1 MGLGTSCH
9 DKFYIFFTSLI
20 NIEKMLE
27 KSFLSNKSSNY
38 TYMFI
43 LILIIC
49 FNISLPFIHTDIS
62 IKSTGITRPVTE
74 RTEVKPIM
82 TGIIDTIFYKEGD
95 KVDKDAVLLRLKDP
109 NTKSK
114 VILNNFEINQRE
126 LFIHDLSIL
135 TNSLDLEASAI
146 NKLTA
151 PLYKQ
156 QLAKFT
162 HQKQDLDASINKA
175 KKELDIN
182 TPLVKDKIISGKE
195 FYDIQINYQ
204 KLQSSYKAF
213 VQEQLST
220 WQQDLARYKLELSQ
234 YKQALNV
241 VNTDAS
247 YYLVK
252 APTSGIIQGI
262 NTRYQGGL
270 LQANE
275 TLCTISPEGDLIGE
289 CYVPTRD
296 IGLLKIGQSV
306 RYQMEAFDYNYFG
319 VLTGKVAA
327 IDNDFTVINN
337 TPVFKVRCSFDS
349 TQLHL
354 KNGFTGTLKKGLNFQ
369 ARFIVARRS
378 LWQLLYDNLD
388 DWLNPNAPPNNT
400 TAAN

>member
-1 MGLGTSCH
+1 MNKIDNITYNNGKASYLYIIILSCV
-9 DKFYIFFTSLI
+9 FF
-20 NIEKMLE
+20 
-27 KSFLSNKSSNY
+27 
-38 TYMFI
+38 
-43 LILIIC
+43 LIL
-49 FNISLPFIHTDIS
+49 SLPFIHSDIS
-62 IKSTGITRPVTE
+62 IKSMGITRPVTE

-82 TGIIDTIFYKEGD
+82 TGIIDTIYFKEGEM
-95 KVDKDAVLLRLKDP
+95 VNKDAVILRLKDP
-109 NTKSK
+109 NTKGK
-114 VILNNFEINQRE
+114 LIMNNFEISQRE
-126 LFIHDLSIL
+126 QFIHDLSIL
-135 TNSLDLEASAI
+135 TNSLDLETSTI

-162 HQKQDLDASINKA
+162 NQKQDLEASIGKA

-182 TPLVKDKIISGKE
+182 TPLAKDKIISGKE

-213 VQEQLST
+213 VQEQLSI
-220 WQQDLARYKLELSQ
+220 WQQELARYNLELSQ
-234 YKQALNV
+234 YKQQLNI
-241 VNTDAS
+241 VNIDAS

-296 IGLLKIGQSV
+296 IGLLKVGQPV

-327 IDNDFTVINN
+327 IDNDYTVINN
-337 TPVFKVRCSFDS
+337 TPVFKVRCNFDS
-349 TQLHL
+349 TQIHL

-388 DWLNPNAPPNNT
+388 DWLNPNAPQKT
-400 TAAN
+400 TIASN

>member
-1 MGLGTSCH
+1 MNKIETIKFLNGKTSYL
-9 DKFYIFFTSLI
+9 YIIIILCIVT
-20 NIEKMLE
+20 
-27 KSFLSNKSSNY
+27 FLA
-38 TYMFI
+38 
-43 LILIIC
+43 
-49 FNISLPFIHTDIS
+49 SLPFIHTDIS

-82 TGIIDTIFYKEGD
+82 TGIIESIFYKEGD
-95 KVDKDAVLLRLKDP
+95 KVKKDAMILRLKDP
-109 NTKSK
+109 NTKGK

-126 LFIHDLSIL
+126 LFIHDLKIL
-135 TNSLDLEASAI
+135 TTSLELETSTLD
-146 NKLTA
+146 KLTA

-162 HQKQDLDASINKA
+162 HQKQDLEASINKA

-182 TPLVKDKIISGKE
+182 TPLAKDKIISGKE

-204 KLQSSYKAF
+204 KLQSFYKAF
-213 VQEQLST
+213 VQEQLSI
-220 WQQDLARYKLELSQ
+220 WQQELARYKLELSQ
-234 YKQALNV
+234 YKQTLNV

-247 YYLVK
+247 YYIVK

-296 IGLLKIGQSV
+296 IGLLKVGQKV

-319 VLTGKVAA
+319 VLTGKVAM

-354 KNGFTGTLKKGLNFQ
+354 KNGFTGKLKKGLNFQ

-378 LWQLLYDNLD
+378 LWQLLYDKMD
-388 DWLNPNAPPNNT
+388 DWLNPNAPPNTT
-400 TAAN
+400 TASN

>member
-1 MGLGTSCH
+1 MIN
-9 DKFYIFFTSLI
+9 FYKIDSNRNFNT
-20 NIEKMLE
+20 
-27 KSFLSNKSSNY
+27 KSYVSIY
-38 TYMFI
+38 IPVIIFI
-43 LILIIC
+43 LFII
-49 FNISLPFIHTDIS
+49 FSLPFIYTDIS
-62 IKSTGITRPVTE
+62 VKSTGITRPVTE
-74 RTEVKPIM
+74 RTEVKPIIS
-82 TGIIDTIFYKEGD
+82 GIIETIFYKEGD
-95 KVDKDAVLLRLKDP
+95 KVDKDDLLLRLKDP
-109 NTKSK
+109 NTKGK
-114 VILNNFEINQRE
+114 IILNNFEINQRE
-126 LFIHDLSIL
+126 QFVHDLSIL
-135 TNSLDLEASAI
+135 TNSLDLETSTLD
-146 NKLTA
+146 KLNA

-162 HQKQDLDASINKA
+162 QQKQNLEASIDKA
-175 KKELDIN
+175 KKELELN
-182 TPLVKDKIISGKE
+182 TPLAKDKIISGKE
-195 FYDIQINYQ
+195 FFDIQINYQ

-213 VQEQLST
+213 VQEELST
-220 WQQDLARYKLELSQ
+220 WQQELARYKLELSQ

-241 VNTDAS
+241 VNTDAT

-296 IGLLKIGQSV
+296 IGLLKIGQPV

-319 VLTGKVAA
+319 VLTGKVAM

-354 KNGFTGTLKKGLNFQ
+354 KNGFTGKIKKGLNFQ

-378 LWQLLYDNLD
+378 LWQLLYDKMD
-388 DWLNPNAPPNNT
+388 DWLNPNAPPNISTISN
-400 TAAN
+400 

>member
-1 MGLGTSCH
+1 MF
-9 DKFYIFFTSLI
+9 KN
-20 NIEKMLE
+20 NIV
-27 KSFLSNKSSNY
+27 Y
-38 TYMFI
+38 I
-43 LILIIC
+43 LILVFILSLIV
-49 FNISLPFIHTDIS
+49 SLPLIHTDIS
-62 IKSTGITRPVTE
+62 IKSMGVTRPVTE
-74 RTEVKPIM
+74 RTEVKPIKA
-82 TGIIDTIFYKEGD
+82 GIIDTIYFKEGEMIN
-95 KVDKDAVLLRLKDP
+95 KDAVILRLKDP
-109 NTKSK
+109 NSK
-114 VILNNFEINQRE
+114 GKLIMNNFEISQRE
-126 LFIHDLSIL
+126 QFIHDLMIL
-135 TNSLDLEASAI
+135 TSSIDIEFGI
-146 NKLTA
+146 IEKLNA

-182 TPLVKDKIISGKE
+182 TPLAKDKIISGKE

-220 WQQDLARYKLELSQ
+220 WQQDLARYKLELAQ
-234 YKQALNV
+234 YTQNLSV
-241 VNTDAS
+241 VNTDAT
-247 YYLVK
+247 YNLVK

-275 TLCTISPEGDLIGE
+275 TLCNISPEGDLIGE

-306 RYQMEAFDYNYFG
+306 RFQIEAFDYNYFG
-319 VLTGKVAA
+319 VLTGKVVA

-378 LWQLLYDNLD
+378 LWQLLYDKLD
-388 DWLNPNAPPNNT
+388 DWINPNAPPNSTN
-400 TAAN
+400 AAN